1 MVKVQR
7 LRDSAPCRG
16 QVAPKRTRL
25 GLTEEVLSPRIDI
38 VSASSE
44 NLEKFIRELH
54 RLTTYVKTPFDGDM
68 MTGELIIDN
77 ASADMFEFLAPH
89 YGMHDTLM
97 PGNLRHIADLPSPT
111 VQTIANFI
119 ESEVVTL
126 T

>member
-16 QVAPKRTRL
+16 QVASKRTRL

-68 MTGELIIDN
+68 MTGELILDN
-77 ASADMFEFLAPH
+77 ATADGFETLAPH
-89 YGMHDTLM
+89 YGIHDTLN
-97 PGNLRHIADLPSPT
+97 PGTIRHIADLPSPT

-119 ESEVVTL
+119 ASEVMVI
-126 T
+126 